1 MNSALATF
9 KNRQEILGMNERNRT
24 HRRYNK
30 GNKKYADNKLLTKKI
45 LKSSG
50 IPAPEVYGVI
60 RKRFQVD
67 SFDFEKL
74 PKSFVLK
81 PARGVKGAGINI
93 YYNRTKDE
101 KWVLAD
107 KRKHSVGDIKSH
119 VYNILDGQFSFGV
132 TPKPSPAVFEER
144 IKMHPVFKPYSYR
157 GIPDIRIIVF
167 KGIPVMAMLRLPTEE
182 SAGKANIS
190 RGAVGVGIDMARG
203 ITTTAIKNGRVIE
216 NVPGKNIKLSGVKIP
231 YWTKILRISHQCY
244 VASGLG
250 YLGVDIIIDRDN
262 GPMVVELNARP
273 GLGIQVA
280 NQDGL
285 KDRLSKVRKIK
296 NISESKAVRLAKD
309 LFGGEI
315 DEELESITGRELI
328 GLTEKVC
335 LVGKDGKEIC
345 TPCKIDT
352 GAESS
357 SIDEFLARSLGY
369 GEAIE
374 RFKETITEEIKG
386 MAREDR
392 LKYIREVGIHE
403 DIASLV
409 PIKSASGGDYRLK
422 IEMPA
427 RVGTKDFIMKAT
439 VANRKGLDYA
449 VIIGKRDLGGFLI
462 DTTRRG

>member
-1 MNSALATF
+1 
-9 KNRQEILGMNERNRT
+9 MNERNRT

-30 GNKKYADNKLLTKKI
+30 GNKKYADNKLLTKRI
-45 LKSSG
+45 LKTSG

-60 RKRFQVD
+60 RRRAQVD
-67 SFDFEKL
+67 HFDFDKL

-81 PARGVKGAGINI
+81 PARGVKGAGIDI
-93 YYNRTKDE
+93 YYNRTKDDR
-101 KWVLAD
+101 WVLAD

-167 KGIPVMAMLRLPTEE
+167 KGVPVMAMLRLPTEE
-182 SAGKANIS
+182 SEGKANIS

-216 NVPGKNIKLSGVKIP
+216 NVPGKNLKLSGVKIP

-285 KDRLSKVRKIK
+285 KDRLGKVRKIK
-296 NISESKAVRLAKD
+296 NITESKAVRLAKD

-328 GLTEKVC
+328 GLTETVC
-335 LVGKDGKEIC
+335 FTGKNKKEFC
-345 TPCKIDT
+345 VKCKIDT

-357 SIDEFLARSLGY
+357 SIDEFLARKLGY
-369 GEAIE
+369 GEAIDQ
-374 RFKETITEEIKG
+374 FKETITEDIKSMVRG
-386 MAREDR
+386 ER
-392 LKYIREVGIHE
+392 LKYIRKVGIHE

-409 PIKSASGGDYRLK
+409 PIKSASGEDYRLK
-422 IEMPA
+422 IELDA
-427 RVGTKDFIMKAT
+427 KIGGKEFVSRAT
-439 VANRKGLDYA
+439 VANRSKLDYP
-449 VIIGKRDLGGFLI
+449 VIIGRRDLRGFLI
-462 DTTRRG
+462 DTTKGGKK